1 VTALTQT
8 ERAALLGIARA
19 ALLAHLEGKAV
30 PQPEAQ
36 GALAEVRGAFVTL
49 YAGEELRGCVGT
61 FQPTESLARTVA
73 RMAVAAASDDP
84 RFPPVEGAEVPRLA
98 ISVSALGPRQPLREP
113 LSVRVGTDGLLV
125 RRGWHRGALLPKVAI
140 EHGWG
145 AEEFLKHVCL
155 KAGLP
160 ARAWREPG
168 TELEVFQAEEFGE
181 EPAP

>member
-1 VTALTQT
+1 MTPLSQT

-19 ALLAHLEGKAV
+19 AILAHATGKPV
-30 PQPEAQ
+30 PESTAA
-36 GALAEVRGAFVTL
+36 GALAELRGAFVTL
-49 YAGEELRGCVGT
+49 HARGRLRGCVGT

-84 RFPPVEGAEVPRLA
+84 RFPPVEAAEIPDLDIA
-98 ISVSALGPRQPLREP
+98 ISALGPRRPLADP
-113 LSVRVGTDGLLV
+113 GAVRVGTDGLV
-125 RRGWHRGALLPKVAI
+125 VKRGWHRGALLPKVAV
-140 EHGWG
+140 EYGWS
-145 AEEFLKHVCL
+145 AEEFLKHACL